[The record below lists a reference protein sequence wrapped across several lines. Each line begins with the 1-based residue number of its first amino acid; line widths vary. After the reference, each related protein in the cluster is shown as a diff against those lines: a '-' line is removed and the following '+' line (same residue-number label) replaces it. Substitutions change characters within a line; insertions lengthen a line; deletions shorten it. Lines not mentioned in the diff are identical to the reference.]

1 MQTMTDYAIIEKT
14 GGNNHWEGRYASL
27 DEAREHARAIA
38 AEYGKPCSIIYA
50 EGSSVIACEATE
62 TPQNTES
69 WQCCPVRYTVIDT
82 IKHKGDNIVAE
93 HAAPTLDAARKD
105 ARRVAYDTGLPCA
118 ILYFGLDN
126 APLVVDIND
135 AGIWRELKTK

>member
-1 MQTMTDYAIIEKT
+1 MTTYTITEKFE
-14 GGNNHWEGRYASL
+14 GARHWSGSGENLRDVQA
-27 DEAREHARAIA
+27 HARVIA
-38 AEYGKPCSIIYA
+38 AEYGKPCSIVYA
-50 EGSSVIACEATE
+50 EGRSVISCEATD

-69 WQCCPVRYTVIDT
+69 WQYCPVRYTVINT
-82 IKHKGDNIVAE
+82 LKNKGDNIVAE

-126 APLVVDIND
+126 APLVVDLNY